1 MIFADTGYYLALVN
15 PDDEAHEWAVQA
27 TARLSTRLITTTLV
41 LTELGNALADSQN
54 RNMFVALVARLRASD
69 DVEIV
74 PVDMRLWDAGFDLYA
89 RRPDKGWSLVD
100 ASHSWS

>member
-1 MIFADTGYYLALVN
+1 MIFADTAYYLALVN

-74 PVDMRLWDAGFDLYA
+74 PVDMRPGM
-89 RRPDKGWSLVD
+89 PDSTSTRVAQTRDGRWWI